1 MNWKW
6 WVRKP
11 VQAAAPPDLA
21 ALRQASDGLLYP
33 SESDEP
39 FTAFAWPPARDP
51 AHDTAQAQVVAHSPK
66 GAAVSEQTVD
76 DFFAQ
81 LQGSPDAGRYAQLR
95 KVLEQQLAG
104 LKAFRAGEVRVAV
117 YLIGKA
123 PSGSWAGLQT
133 LSVET

>member
-11 VQAAAPPDLA
+11 VHVAEPQELA
-21 ALRQASDGLLYP
+21 LLRQASDGLLYP

-39 FTAFAWPPARDP
+39 FTAFTWPPAGEA
-51 AHDTAQAQVVAHSPK
+51 AHDTAQAQVVAHSAK

-76 DFFAQ
+76 DFFSQ
-81 LQGSPDAGRYAQLR
+81 LQGSPDASRYTQLR
-95 KVLEQQLAG
+95 KVLEEQLAG
-104 LKAFRAGEVRVAV
+104 LKVFRAGEVRVAV
-117 YLIGKA
+117 YLIGKTQ
-123 PSGSWAGLQT
+123 SGSWAGLRT